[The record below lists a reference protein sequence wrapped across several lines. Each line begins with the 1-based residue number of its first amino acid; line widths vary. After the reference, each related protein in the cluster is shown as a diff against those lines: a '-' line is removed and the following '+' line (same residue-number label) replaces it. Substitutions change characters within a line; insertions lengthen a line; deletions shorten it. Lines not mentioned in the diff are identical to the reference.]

1 MASLSACILYIV
13 HKIEYSISLC
23 SKNYQIGQITDKQ
36 VNENVWENVFQGKLT
51 YVHFNKG
58 EEMAPTLSG
67 QGGTLLVRRL
77 PTADPKYASH
87 VSFIQNVFVF

>member
-1 MASLSACILYIV
+1 MQ
-13 HKIEYSISLC
+13 
-23 SKNYQIGQITDKQ
+23 NYQIGQITDKQ
-36 VNENVWENVFQGKLT
+36 VNENVWKNVFQGKLT

-87 VSFIQNVFVF
+87 MYLSYKMLSFSIVRIIA